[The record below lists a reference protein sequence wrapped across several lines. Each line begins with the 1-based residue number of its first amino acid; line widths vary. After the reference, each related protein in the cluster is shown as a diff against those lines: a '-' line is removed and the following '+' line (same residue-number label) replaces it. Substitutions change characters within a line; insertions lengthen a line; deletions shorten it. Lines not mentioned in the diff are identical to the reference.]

1 MKLIHRS
8 ITPSDIHKLAELH
21 KRYYPEFEI
30 TDFINDCFTSFVVV
44 DENDEII
51 LGGGLQNIAEAIL
64 ITDKSKNVHQI
75 GDALLM
81 ALKFS
86 KGSCLMRR
94 IEWLHAFTKDEGY
107 KDHLLKYG
115 FEERE
120 SKALSLW
127 VPNGK

>member
-8 ITPSDIHKLAELH
+8 ITTSDINKLAELH
-21 KRYYPEFEI
+21 KKYYPEFEA
-30 TDFINDCFTSFVVV
+30 TDFINDCFSSFVVV

-64 ITDKSKNVHQI
+64 VTDKSKNTHQV

-86 KGSCLMRR
+86 KAACLMRR
-94 IEWLHAFTKDEGY
+94 IEWLHAFTKDDDY
-107 KDHLLKYG
+107 KRHLTYYG